1 MAKLMCVS
9 LNSNILNSILWLEAD
24 DIDFKILKQSLMN
37 PPALGNLNYQI
48 FFPLWIWKGREY
60 PSSTYPKTLN
70 MEISPTPAFKPYGYC
85 PFG

>member
-1 MAKLMCVS
+1 MGKLMYVS

-48 FFPLWIWKGREY
+48 FFSFMYMKRKG
-60 PSSTYPKTLN
+60 
-70 MEISPTPAFKPYGYC
+70 ISF
-85 PFG
+85 

>member
-1 MAKLMCVS
+1 MYVS
-9 LNSNILNSILWLEAD
+9 LNSNILNSILWQEAD

-48 FFPLWIWKGREY
+48 FFFPLCIWKVREY